1 MKFKL
6 LLLSLLLIACN
17 DKKARLKQLIT
28 SDAMKT
34 GLYQEE
40 INKRAE
46 YISRIPQDDAGRAK
60 YNYDSLI
67 KAQQLQT
74 AELAQLNKTLDS
86 LQLELNKN

>member
-1 MKFKL
+1 MKSKL
-6 LLLSLLLIACN
+6 LLLSLILFACKE
-17 DKKARLKQLIT
+17 KKAQLNQLIT

-40 INKRAE
+40 LNKRAE

-60 YNYDSLI
+60 YNYDSLV

-74 AELAQLNKTLDS
+74 AELVQLNKTLDS
-86 LQLELNKN
+86 LQAEVNKN

>member
-6 LLLSLLLIACN
+6 LLLSLLLVACN
-17 DKKARLKQLIT
+17 DKKAQLKQLIT

-46 YISRIPQDDAGRAK
+46 YISRIPQDNASRAK
-60 YNYDSLI
+60 YSYDSLV

-74 AELAQLNKTLDS
+74 AELVNLNKTLDS
-86 LQLELNKN
+86 LQIELNNN